1 MTQIFFESAVW
12 KCLEIDNIM
21 NNLKQKRGRYWF
33 IKNRQDDSELRE
45 AFDDLEREIEIKSQ
59 LIKDAKKELFGNE

>member
-1 MTQIFFESAVW
+1 MKSIKV
-12 KCLEIDNIM
+12 DNILVDQSQ
-21 NNLKQKRGRYWF
+21 NRGRYWF

-59 LIKDAKKELFGNE
+59 LIKEAKKKIFGNE

>member
-1 MTQIFFESAVW
+1 MTQILFESLLV
-12 KCLEIDNIM
+12 KSLEIDNIFT
-21 NNLKQKRGRYWF
+21 NQTQKRGRYWF

-59 LIKDAKKELFGNE
+59 LIKDAKKKLFGN